1 MNMEENAQNTQQEE
15 NPNEPLLPPIIEL
28 FREPSIKFFQVM
40 DNFSDKWDDAS
51 SAHFKEEVVEHSR
64 RVSYDYIHSVLNL
77 ANNYEYLLQQAQSLL
92 GWKAGFGGW
101 LSITDIAML
110 VDRQTSRFC
119 FGRDDQRW

>member
-1 MNMEENAQNTQQEE
+1 
-15 NPNEPLLPPIIEL
+15 
-28 FREPSIKFFQVM
+28 M